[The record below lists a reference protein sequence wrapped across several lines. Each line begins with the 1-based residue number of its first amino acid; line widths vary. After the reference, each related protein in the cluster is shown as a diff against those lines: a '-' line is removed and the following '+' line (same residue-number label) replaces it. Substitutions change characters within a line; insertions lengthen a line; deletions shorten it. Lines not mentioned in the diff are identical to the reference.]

1 MKLKHGG
8 TLKHVLA
15 AVVWGCKITN
25 AISALLT
32 SYGFQIF

>member
-8 TLKHVLA
+8 TLKRVLA
-15 AVVWGCKITN
+15 AVVWECKITN

-32 SYGFQIF
+32 SYVFQIF